1 MRNYKIIIPLVV
13 LLIICTSG
21 CSKEFSPEADLEDKP
36 VVYSIINFHDSKH
49 YVRISRSFIQAISG
63 ESISAPVYN
72 PDSLDVFL
80 EVYRFGQKVGYT
92 IFLSPEYVEKDTGRF
107 EADSQLIY
115 STDVDL
121 VGDSECR
128 LTILNRQ
135 NGESYSS
142 SCNVFSLKEFKPLVV
157 SNLTRL
163 NFSSL
168 SGVFFYEVYC
178 FFHYAEVSATDTVFK
193 TVRYPIGTIINC
205 TKEENKEMSISLE
218 RPDWWGFL
226 GSHISVDPDVKR
238 YAFERPLEFRILVG
252 DQYLFDYRRSFSGFE
267 TMIHTG
273 QSFSN
278 IQGGFGIF
286 CSYDDK
292 TIFFQAM
299 LPNWYDKLA
308 EQAETK
314 ELNFLNFPWQ

>member
-1 MRNYKIIIPLVV
+1 MRNYKIIIIPLVV

-121 VGDSECR
+121 VGD
-128 LTILNRQ
+128 
-135 NGESYSS
+135 
-142 SCNVFSLKEFKPLVV
+142 
-157 SNLTRL
+157 
-163 NFSSL
+163 
-168 SGVFFYEVYC
+168 
-178 FFHYAEVSATDTVFK
+178 
-193 TVRYPIGTIINC
+193 
-205 TKEENKEMSISLE
+205 
-218 RPDWWGFL
+218 
-226 GSHISVDPDVKR
+226 
-238 YAFERPLEFRILVG
+238 
-252 DQYLFDYRRSFSGFE
+252 
-267 TMIHTG
+267 
-273 QSFSN
+273 
-278 IQGGFGIF
+278 
-286 CSYDDK
+286 
-292 TIFFQAM
+292 
-299 LPNWYDKLA
+299 
-308 EQAETK
+308 
-314 ELNFLNFPWQ
+314 